1 MNSKAAYF
9 FATLL
14 LVNLTFAILLFLLSK
29 LQHRK
34 GLSYI
39 YWSLFLK
46 AVLSLGP
53 ALLMFST
60 DISWSAYLT
69 GSVKVTL
76 IPLTYL
82 YFKKLSSQD
91 KSLKKNDLW
100 HFLPTAISIVLTLIL
115 VPGHAHEIIGHS
127 NETLKSTM
135 TMIWDNRIHHNILA
149 TTSRIISFGQAV
161 LYAFLVYQLYVKYL
175 RVIKNNNSSISHY
188 NAIWIKWV
196 VIIFLLQGFFEG
208 FALLGIYQFNFL
220 LILAFVYQLVFAFF
234 FVIHASLQKD
244 LSNIFINSTNETSP
258 AIPSEEKSH
267 FMQQF
272 SEKELFLIP
281 DISLEEVARKLNI
294 SKYELTQ
301 IIKEKGYSNFY
312 NFINEH
318 RIEKS
323 KILLKEIP
331 EDYVIESVIEQ
342 SGFNSRSTFYRVF
355 KQTTGKTPGDFLNQQ
370 HNSNSLN

>member
-175 RVIKNNNSSISHY
+175 RVIKNNTSISHY